1 MGNALKIL
9 ALETTDAQGSVA
21 LCVGGEILTSR
32 RLETERRSAQTLAP
46 TIQETLTEF
55 GWAPRD
61 VDAVAVAVGPGS
73 FTGLR
78 VGVATAKMFAWAV
91 GAKIV
96 GVDALEAIA
105 AEIERFPN
113 GEATGVVSVG
123 IDAQRGDAAVRRF
136 WLEPAEKRAPL
147 PLDDDYRV
155 TSVKKWFAEEKS
167 REFVGNFDCVK
178 SADSARF
185 SDSEVF
191 IERAKASAAENVYF
205 CGPSL
210 DRWRN
215 KGSENI
221 ETQFVDAAFW
231 APTAAGVARV
241 AWRRV
246 EAGDFDEVW
255 SILPVYSRLAAAEER
270 AQEKAAENAANR
282 EKTSK

>member
-1 MGNALKIL
+1 MKNALKIL

-46 TIQETLTEF
+46 TIQETLAEF
-55 GWAPRD
+55 GWVPQD

-91 GAKIV
+91 GVKIV

-105 AEIERFPN
+105 SEIGRLPN
-113 GEATGVVSVG
+113 GEASGTVSVG
-123 IDAQRGDAAVRRF
+123 IDAQRGDAAVRRY
-136 WLEPAEKRAPL
+136 WVEPGKAPL
-147 PLDDDYRV
+147 PLDDRYRV
-155 TSVKKWFAEEKS
+155 TSVKKWFAEEKR
-167 REFVGNFDCVK
+167 REFDGNFDCVK

-185 SDSEVF
+185 LDSEVF
-191 IERAKASAAENVYF
+191 IEKAKSSAAENVYF

-215 KGSENI
+215 KGGENI

-241 AWRRV
+241 AWRRA
-246 EAGDFDEVW
+246 EAEDFDDVW
-255 SILPVYSRLAAAEER
+255 AILPVYSRLAAAEER
-270 AQEKAAENAANR
+270 AKEKEAEQSAK
-282 EKTSK
+282 E

>member
-1 MGNALKIL
+1 MKNALKIL

-105 AEIERFPN
+105 SEIERLPN
-113 GEATGVVSVG
+113 GEAAGTVSVG

-136 WLEPAEKRAPL
+136 WVEPGKAPL
-147 PLDDDYRV
+147 PLDDRYRV
-155 TSVKKWFAEEKS
+155 TSVKKWFAEEKR
-167 REFVGNFDCVK
+167 REFDGNFDCVK

-185 SDSEVF
+185 LDSEVF
-191 IERAKASAAENVYF
+191 IEKAKSSAAENVYF

-215 KGSENI
+215 KGGENI

-241 AWRRV
+241 AWRRA
-246 EAGDFDEVW
+246 EAEDFDDVW
-255 SILPVYSRLAAAEER
+255 AILPVYSRLAAAEER
-270 AQEKAAENAANR
+270 AKEKEAEQSA
-282 EKTSK
+282 K

>member
-1 MGNALKIL
+1 MKNALKIL

-105 AEIERFPN
+105 SEIGRLPN
-113 GEATGVVSVG
+113 GEASGTVSVG

-136 WLEPAEKRAPL
+136 WVEPGKAPL
-147 PLDDDYRV
+147 PLDDRYRV
-155 TSVKKWFAEEKS
+155 MSVKKWFAEEKR
-167 REFVGNFDCVK
+167 REFDGNFDCVK

-185 SDSEVF
+185 LDSEVF
-191 IERAKASAAENVYF
+191 IEKAKSSAAENVYF

-215 KGSENI
+215 KGGENI

-241 AWRRV
+241 AWRRA
-246 EAGDFDEVW
+246 EAEDFDDVW
-255 SILPVYSRLAAAEER
+255 AILPVYSRLAAAEER
-270 AQEKAAENAANR
+270 AKEKEAEQSAK
-282 EKTSK
+282 E

>member
-1 MGNALKIL
+1 MKNALKIL

-105 AEIERFPN
+105 SEIGRLPN
-113 GEATGVVSVG
+113 GEASGTVSVG

-136 WLEPAEKRAPL
+136 WVEPGKAPL
-147 PLDDDYRV
+147 PLDDRYRV
-155 TSVKKWFAEEKS
+155 TSVKKWFAEEKR
-167 REFVGNFDCVK
+167 REFDGNFDCVK

-185 SDSEVF
+185 LDSEVF
-191 IERAKASAAENVYF
+191 IEKAKSSAAENVYF

-215 KGSENI
+215 KGGENI

-241 AWRRV
+241 AWRRA
-246 EAGDFDEVW
+246 EAEDFDDVW
-255 SILPVYSRLAAAEER
+255 AILPVYSRLAAAEER
-270 AQEKAAENAANR
+270 AKEKEAEQSA
-282 EKTSK
+282 K

>member
-1 MGNALKIL
+1 MGNDALKIL

-46 TIQETLTEF
+46 TIQETLAEF

-61 VDAVAVAVGPGS
+61 VDAVAVAIGPGS

-91 GAKIV
+91 GAKMI

-105 AEIERFPN
+105 SEIERLPN
-113 GEATGVVSVG
+113 GAAAGAVSVG

-136 WLEPAEKRAPL
+136 WLEPTEKRAPL
-147 PLDDDYRV
+147 PLDDRYRV

-167 REFVGNFDCVK
+167 REFDGNFDCVK

-185 SDSEVF
+185 LDSEVF
-191 IERAKASAAENVYF
+191 IEKAKASAAENVYF

-215 KGSENI
+215 KGNENI
-221 ETQFVDAAFW
+221 ETQFVDRAFW
-231 APTAAGVARV
+231 TPSAAGVARV
-241 AWRRV
+241 AWRRA
-246 EAGDFDEVW
+246 EAGDFDDVW
-255 SILPVYSRLAAAEER
+255 AILPVYSRLAAAEER
-270 AQEKAAENAANR
+270 AKEKEAERNA
-282 EKTSK
+282 S

>member
-1 MGNALKIL
+1 MKNALKIL

-55 GWAPRD
+55 GWAPQD

-105 AEIERFPN
+105 SEIGRLPN
-113 GEATGVVSVG
+113 GEASGTVSVG

-136 WLEPAEKRAPL
+136 WVEPGKTPL
-147 PLDDDYRV
+147 PLDDRYRV
-155 TSVKKWFAEEKS
+155 TSVKKWFAEEKR
-167 REFVGNFDCVK
+167 REFDGNFDCVK

-185 SDSEVF
+185 LDSEVF
-191 IERAKASAAENVYF
+191 IEKAKSSAAENVYF

-215 KGSENI
+215 KGGENI
-221 ETQFVDAAFW
+221 ETQFVDAAFG

-241 AWRRV
+241 AWRRA
-246 EAGDFDEVW
+246 EAEDFDDVW
-255 SILPVYSRLAAAEER
+255 AILPVYSRLAAAEER
-270 AQEKAAENAANR
+270 AKEKEAEQSAK
-282 EKTSK
+282 E

>member
-1 MGNALKIL
+1 MENAPKIL

-21 LCVGGEILTSR
+21 LCVGGEILTTR

-46 TIQETLTEF
+46 TIRETLAEF
-55 GWAPRD
+55 GWAPGD

-105 AEIERFPN
+105 SEIGRLPN
-113 GEATGVVSVG
+113 GETSGTVSVG

-136 WLEPAEKRAPL
+136 WVESGKAPL
-147 PLDDDYRV
+147 PLDDRYRV
-155 TSVKKWFAEEKS
+155 TSVKKWFAEEKR
-167 REFVGNFDCVK
+167 REFDGNFDCVK

-185 SDSEVF
+185 LDSEVF
-191 IERAKASAAENVYF
+191 IEKAKSSAAENVYF

-215 KGSENI
+215 KGGENI

-241 AWRRV
+241 AWRRA
-246 EAGDFDEVW
+246 EAEDFDDVW
-255 SILPVYSRLAAAEER
+255 AILPVYSRLAAAEER
-270 AQEKAAENAANR
+270 AKEKEAEQSA
-282 EKTSK
+282 K

>member
-1 MGNALKIL
+1 MKNALKIL

-105 AEIERFPN
+105 SEIGRLPN
-113 GEATGVVSVG
+113 GEASGTVSVG

-136 WLEPAEKRAPL
+136 WVEPGKTPL
-147 PLDDDYRV
+147 PLDDRYRV
-155 TSVKKWFAEEKS
+155 TSVKKWFAEEKR
-167 REFVGNFDCVK
+167 REFDGNFDCVK

-185 SDSEVF
+185 LDSEVF
-191 IERAKASAAENVYF
+191 IEKAKSSAAENVYF

-215 KGSENI
+215 KGGENI
-221 ETQFVDAAFW
+221 ETQFVDAAFG

-241 AWRRV
+241 AWRRA
-246 EAGDFDEVW
+246 EAEDFDDVW
-255 SILPVYSRLAAAEER
+255 AILPVYSRLAAAEER
-270 AQEKAAENAANR
+270 AKEKEAEQSAK
-282 EKTSK
+282 E

>member
-32 RLETERRSAQTLAP
+32 RLDAERRSAQTLAP
-46 TIQETLTEF
+46 TINETLAEF
-55 GWAPRD
+55 GWKPRD

-91 GAKIV
+91 GAKII

-105 AEIERFPN
+105 SEIERLPN
-113 GEATGVVSVG
+113 DEAAATVSIG
-123 IDAQRGDAAVRRF
+123 IDAQRGDGAVRRF
-136 WLEPAEKRAPL
+136 WVEPTKAPL
-147 PLDDDYRV
+147 PLDDRYRV

-178 SADSARF
+178 SAAPERF
-185 SDSEVF
+185 SDCEVF
-191 IERAKASAAENVYF
+191 IEKAKSSASANVYF
-205 CGPSL
+205 CAPSL

-215 KGSENI
+215 KGPVNI

-241 AWRRV
+241 ASRRA
-246 EAGDFDEVW
+246 EAGDFDDVW
-255 SILPVYSRLAAAEER
+255 SILPVYSRLSAAEER
-270 AQEKAAENAANR
+270 AKEKEAEQSA
-282 EKTSK
+282 K

>member
-1 MGNALKIL
+1 MKNAQKIL

-46 TIQETLTEF
+46 TIQATLAEF
-55 GWAPRD
+55 GWVPRD

-91 GAKIV
+91 GAKII

-105 AEIERFPN
+105 SEIERLPN
-113 GEATGVVSVG
+113 GEAAATVSVG
-123 IDAQRGDAAVRRF
+123 IDAQRGDAAIRRF
-136 WLEPAEKRAPL
+136 WVEPGRAPL
-147 PLDDDYRV
+147 PLDDRYRV
-155 TSVKKWFAEEKS
+155 TSVKKWFAEEKR
-167 REFVGNFDCVK
+167 REFAGNFDCVK

-185 SDSEVF
+185 LDSEVF
-191 IERAKASAAENVYF
+191 IEKAKSSAAENVYF

-215 KGSENI
+215 KGDENI
-221 ETQFVDAAFW
+221 ETRFVDAAFW

-241 AWRRV
+241 AGRRAD
-246 EAGDFDEVW
+246 AGDFDDVW
-255 SILPVYSRLAAAEER
+255 SILPVYSRLSAAEER
-270 AQEKAAENAANR
+270 AKEKEAGRSAE
-282 EKTSK
+282 

>member
-1 MGNALKIL
+1 MKNALKIL
-9 ALETTDAQGSVA
+9 ALETTDAQGGVA

-46 TIQETLTEF
+46 TIKETLAEF
-55 GWAPRD
+55 GWKPQD

-91 GAKIV
+91 GAKII

-105 AEIERFPN
+105 SEIERLPN
-113 GEATGVVSVG
+113 GEAAGTVSVG
-123 IDAQRGDAAVRRF
+123 IDAQRGDGAVRRF
-136 WLEPAEKRAPL
+136 WVEPGKAPL

-155 TSVKKWFAEEKS
+155 TSVKKWFAEEKR

-178 SADSARF
+178 SADPARF
-185 SDSEVF
+185 LDSEVF
-191 IERAKASAAENVYF
+191 IEKAKLSASENVYF

-215 KGSENI
+215 KGDENI
-221 ETQFVDAAFW
+221 GTQFVDAAFW
-231 APTAAGVARV
+231 APSAAGVARV
-241 AWRRV
+241 AYRRA
-246 EAGDFDEVW
+246 EAEDFDDVW
-255 SILPVYSRLAAAEER
+255 AILPVYSRLSAAEER
-270 AQEKAAENAANR
+270 AKEKEANR
-282 EKTSK
+282 GAL

>member
-32 RLETERRSAQTLAP
+32 RLDAERRSAQTLAP
-46 TIQETLTEF
+46 TINETLAEF
-55 GWAPRD
+55 GWNPRD

-91 GAKIV
+91 GAKII

-105 AEIERFPN
+105 SEIERLPN
-113 GEATGVVSVG
+113 DEEAGTVSIG

-136 WLEPAEKRAPL
+136 WVEPTKAPL
-147 PLDDDYRV
+147 PLDDRYRV

-178 SADSARF
+178 SAAPARF
-185 SDSEVF
+185 SDCEVF
-191 IERAKASAAENVYF
+191 IEKAKSSSAANVYF
-205 CGPSL
+205 CAPSL

-215 KGSENI
+215 KGAENI

-241 AWRRV
+241 ASRRA
-246 EAGDFDEVW
+246 EAGDFDDVW
-255 SILPVYSRLAAAEER
+255 SILPVYSRLSAAEER
-270 AQEKAAENAANR
+270 AKEKEAEQSA
-282 EKTSK
+282 K

>member
-32 RLETERRSAQTLAP
+32 RLDAERRSAQTLAP
-46 TIQETLTEF
+46 TIKETLTEF
-55 GWAPRD
+55 GWAPQD

-91 GAKIV
+91 GAKMI

-105 AEIERFPN
+105 AEIERLPN
-113 GEATGVVSVG
+113 GATEGVVSVG

-136 WLEPAEKRAPL
+136 WVETAKKAPL
-147 PLDDDYRV
+147 PLDDRYRV
-155 TSVKKWFAEEKS
+155 TSVKKWFAEEKR

-185 SDSEVF
+185 SDCELF
-191 IERAKASAAENVYF
+191 IEKAKSSAAENVYF
-205 CGPSL
+205 CAPSL
-210 DRWRN
+210 ERWRN
-215 KGSENI
+215 KGDENI
-221 ETQFVDAAFW
+221 GTQFVDAEFW
-231 APTAAGVARV
+231 APSAAGVARV
-241 AWRRV
+241 AARRA
-246 EAGDFDEVW
+246 EAGDFDDVW
-255 SILPVYSRLAAAEER
+255 AILPVYSRLSAAEER
-270 AQEKAAENAANR
+270 AKEKEAERSANG
-282 EKTSK
+282 

>member
-32 RLETERRSAQTLAP
+32 RLDAERRSAQTLAP
-46 TIQETLTEF
+46 TINETLAEF
-55 GWAPRD
+55 GWNPRD
-61 VDAVAVAVGPGS
+61 VDAVAVAIGPGS

-91 GAKIV
+91 GAKII

-105 AEIERFPN
+105 SEIERLPN
-113 GEATGVVSVG
+113 DEAAATVSIG

-136 WLEPAEKRAPL
+136 WVETAKKAPL
-147 PLDDDYRV
+147 PLDDRYRV

-178 SADSARF
+178 SAAPARF
-185 SDSEVF
+185 SDCEVF
-191 IERAKASAAENVYF
+191 IEKAKSSSAANVYF
-205 CGPSL
+205 CAPSL

-215 KGSENI
+215 KGAENI

-241 AWRRV
+241 ASRRA
-246 EAGDFDEVW
+246 EAGDFDDVW
-255 SILPVYSRLAAAEER
+255 SILPVYSRLSAAEER
-270 AQEKAAENAANR
+270 AKEKEAEQSA
-282 EKTSK
+282 K

>member
-32 RLETERRSAQTLAP
+32 RLDAERRSAQTLAP
-46 TIQETLTEF
+46 TIQETLAEF
-55 GWAPRD
+55 GWAPQD

-78 VGVATAKMFAWAV
+78 VGVATAKMLAWAT
-91 GAKIV
+91 GAKII

-105 AEIERFPN
+105 AEIERLPN
-113 GEATGVVSVG
+113 GATEGTVSVG

-136 WLEPAEKRAPL
+136 WVEPTKAPL
-147 PLDDDYRV
+147 PLDDRYRV

-178 SADSARF
+178 SAAPARF
-185 SDSEVF
+185 SDCEVF
-191 IERAKASAAENVYF
+191 IEKAKSSVAANVYF
-205 CGPSL
+205 CAPSL

-215 KGSENI
+215 KGPENI

-231 APTAAGVARV
+231 APSAAGVARV
-241 AWRRV
+241 ASRRA
-246 EAGDFDEVW
+246 EAGDFDDVW
-255 SILPVYSRLAAAEER
+255 SILPVYSRLSAAEER
-270 AQEKAAENAANR
+270 AKEKEAEQSA
-282 EKTSK
+282 K

>member
-1 MGNALKIL
+1 MKNALKIL

-32 RLETERRSAQTLAP
+32 RLKTERRSAQTLAP

-55 GWAPRD
+55 GWTPRD

-105 AEIERFPN
+105 SEIGRLPN
-113 GEATGVVSVG
+113 GETSGTVSVG

-136 WLEPAEKRAPL
+136 WVEPGKAPL
-147 PLDDDYRV
+147 PLDDRYRV
-155 TSVKKWFAEEKS
+155 TSVKKWFAEEKR
-167 REFVGNFDCVK
+167 REFDGNFDCVK

-185 SDSEVF
+185 LDSEVF
-191 IERAKASAAENVYF
+191 IEKAKSSAAENVYF

-215 KGSENI
+215 KGGENI

-241 AWRRV
+241 AWRRA
-246 EAGDFDEVW
+246 EAEDFDDVW
-255 SILPVYSRLAAAEER
+255 AILPVYSRLAAAEER
-270 AQEKAAENAANR
+270 AKEKEAEQSAK
-282 EKTSK
+282 E

>member
-1 MGNALKIL
+1 MKNALKIL

-55 GWAPRD
+55 GWAPQD

-105 AEIERFPN
+105 SEIGRLPN
-113 GEATGVVSVG
+113 GEASGTVSVG

-136 WLEPAEKRAPL
+136 WVEPGKAPL
-147 PLDDDYRV
+147 PLDDRYRV
-155 TSVKKWFAEEKS
+155 MSVKKWFAEEKR
-167 REFVGNFDCVK
+167 REFDGNFDCVK

-185 SDSEVF
+185 LDSEVF
-191 IERAKASAAENVYF
+191 IEKAKSSAAENVYF

-215 KGSENI
+215 KGGENI

-241 AWRRV
+241 AWRRA
-246 EAGDFDEVW
+246 EAEDFDDVW
-255 SILPVYSRLAAAEER
+255 AILPVYSRLAAAEER
-270 AQEKAAENAANR
+270 AKEKEAEQSA
-282 EKTSK
+282 K

>member
-1 MGNALKIL
+1 MENAPKIL

-32 RLETERRSAQTLAP
+32 RLDAERRSAQTLAP
-46 TIQETLTEF
+46 TIQDTLAEF
-55 GWAPRD
+55 GWAPQD

-91 GAKIV
+91 GAKII

-105 AEIERFPN
+105 SEIERLPN
-113 GEATGVVSVG
+113 GAETGTVSVG

-136 WLEPAEKRAPL
+136 WVEPGKAPL
-147 PLDDDYRV
+147 ALDDRYRV

-185 SDSEVF
+185 LDFEVF
-191 IERAKASAAENVYF
+191 IEKAKSSAAENVYF

-215 KGSENI
+215 KGGENI

-231 APTAAGVARV
+231 APSAAGVARI
-241 AWRRV
+241 AARRA
-246 EAGDFDEVW
+246 EARDFDDVW
-255 SILPVYSRLAAAEER
+255 SILPVYSRLSAAEER
-270 AQEKAAENAANR
+270 AQEKTE
-282 EKTSK
+282 TPIV

>member
-1 MGNALKIL
+1 MKNALKIL

-55 GWAPRD
+55 GWAPQD

-105 AEIERFPN
+105 SEIGRLPN
-113 GEATGVVSVG
+113 GEASGTVSVG

-136 WLEPAEKRAPL
+136 WVEPRKAPL
-147 PLDDDYRV
+147 PLDDRYRV
-155 TSVKKWFAEEKS
+155 TSVKKWFAEEKR
-167 REFVGNFDCVK
+167 REFDGNFDCVK

-185 SDSEVF
+185 LDSEVF
-191 IERAKASAAENVYF
+191 IEKAKSSAAENVYF

-215 KGSENI
+215 KGGENI

-241 AWRRV
+241 AWRRA
-246 EAGDFDEVW
+246 EAEDFDDVW
-255 SILPVYSRLAAAEER
+255 AILPVYSRLAAAEER
-270 AQEKAAENAANR
+270 AKEKEAEQSAK
-282 EKTSK
+282 E

>member
-1 MGNALKIL
+1 MENALKIL

-46 TIQETLTEF
+46 TIRETLAEF

-91 GAKIV
+91 GAKII
-96 GVDALEAIA
+96 GVDALEAVA
-105 AEIERFPN
+105 SEIERLPN
-113 GEATGVVSVG
+113 GDAAGTVSVG

-136 WLEPAEKRAPL
+136 WIEPGKAPF
-147 PLDDDYRV
+147 PLDACYRV
-155 TSVKKWFAEEKS
+155 TSVKKWFAEENR

-178 SADSARF
+178 NADSARF
-185 SDSEVF
+185 LDSEVF
-191 IERAKASAAENVYF
+191 IEKAKSSAASNAYF

-215 KGSENI
+215 KGGENI
-221 ETQFVDAAFW
+221 ETQFVDSAFW

-241 AWRRV
+241 AWRRA
-246 EAGDFDEVW
+246 EAGDFDDVW
-255 SILPVYSRLAAAEER
+255 AILPVYSRLAAAEER
-270 AQEKAAENAANR
+270 AKEKETNRNA
-282 EKTSK
+282 K

>member
-1 MGNALKIL
+1 MENAPKIL

-46 TIQETLTEF
+46 TIRETLAEF
-55 GWAPRD
+55 GWAPGD

-91 GAKIV
+91 GAKII

-105 AEIERFPN
+105 SEIERLPN
-113 GEATGVVSVG
+113 GEEAGAVSVG

-136 WLEPAEKRAPL
+136 WVETAEKGAPL
-147 PLDDDYRV
+147 PLDDRYRV
-155 TSVKKWFAEEKS
+155 TSVKKWFAEEKGC
-167 REFVGNFDCVK
+167 EFVGNFDCVK
-178 SADSARF
+178 SADFARF
-185 SDSEVF
+185 LDSEVF
-191 IERAKASAAENVYF
+191 IEKAKSSAAKNVYF

-215 KGSENI
+215 KGDENI
-221 ETQFVDAAFW
+221 ETQFVDRAFW
-231 APTAAGVARV
+231 APTAVGVARV
-241 AWRRV
+241 AWRRF
-246 EAGDFDEVW
+246 EAGDFDDVW
-255 SILPVYSRLAAAEER
+255 SILPIYSRLAAAEER
-270 AQEKAAENAANR
+270 AQEKAAIRNA
-282 EKTSK
+282 E